1 MPLPPASPRPP
12 SAAGS
17 GVAAVG
23 RRLAWGPLWRLPGR
37 TARAFLAFERRNR
50 QRFYDGPAVFN
61 RPGRRIAGYR
71 SPIRLLLLWL
81 RAWTV
86 TWLSPAGQV
95 FVGLMVFFILVGATE
110 VLMPAYILA
119 FVLVALF
126 AVDLLFG
133 WVFRPRLEVRRDLP
147 RLVAAGQVATA
158 NYRLRNR
165 GRFAARR
172 LQVDV
177 VPAPACR
184 WPAGLVAIDELAPGA
199 TVRASSP
206 FILPRRGRHELPL
219 PVVSSFFPFGL
230 WHWSTRSTEN
240 APVFAYPAY
249 QPLDSLSLPPSG
261 RAPRGQ
267 TILGAGLGDSTEFM
281 TVREYRDG
289 DNPRLIH
296 ALSWARR
303 QEPVVKEFR
312 EEFVQRAA
320 LVLDTFLPPPGL
332 LAAIRGRPAPR
343 LEAALVL
350 AAAVAEALVRQNY
363 LVDVFV
369 PGGEPAHREGRR
381 GPGQLDGILEVI
393 AAVAPV
399 WDRAFHGPAPEPL
412 LRLEEISTAVL
423 ILLDFDEPRRAWVGE
438 LQSLALGLKT
448 IVVRPPGPESARR
461 DDVIWLDPAQ
471 ILAGRVREL

>member
-1 MPLPPASPRPP
+1 VSPPPASPRLP
-12 SAAGS
+12 SGSASGRAA
-17 GVAAVG
+17 AG
-23 RRLAWGPLWRLPGR
+23 RRLAVAQAWHLPGR
-37 TARAFLAFERRNR
+37 AVRAFLALERRNR

-95 FVGLMVFFILVGATE
+95 FIGLMAFFVLVGAAE

-126 AVDLLFG
+126 VVDFLFG
-133 WVFRPRLEVRRDLP
+133 WFFRPRLEVRRDLP
-147 RLVAAGQVATA
+147 RLVAAGQPATA
-158 NYRLRNR
+158 AYRLHNR

-177 VPAPACR
+177 VPAPDCR

-230 WHWSTRSTEN
+230 WHWSARSTEN
-240 APVFAYPAY
+240 TPVFAYPAY
-249 QPLDSLSLPPSG
+249 QPLDSLVLPPSG

-267 TILGAGLGDSTEFM
+267 AILGAGLGDSTEFM
-281 TVREYRDG
+281 TVREYRYG

-312 EEFVQRAA
+312 EEFVRRAA
-320 LVLDTFLPPPGL
+320 LVLDLFLPPPGI
-332 LAAIRGRPAPR
+332 LAALRNRPEPR
-343 LEAALVL
+343 LEAALAL

-369 PGGEPAHREGRR
+369 PGGEPAHHEGQR
-381 GPGQLDGILEVI
+381 GPGQLEGILEVI
-393 AAVAPV
+393 AGAAPV
-399 WDRAFHGPAPEPL
+399 WNRTFHGPAPEPM

-423 ILLDFDEPRRAWVGE
+423 ILLDFDEPRQAFLGE

-448 IVVRPPGPESARR
+448 IVVRPPGPEPGSR
-461 DDVIWLDPAQ
+461 DDVVWLDPAQ